1 MTRQQTYQ
9 AILGEVAHGGDRSP
23 LFWFL
28 VEQHDELVEHAAGK
42 RMCWD
47 TLCKRFAE
55 HGLTDRRGAQ
65 AKPET
70 ARKTWLRV
78 RRFVAQTR
86 ARKQAADA
94 LKKPV
99 QTYPSSRPPDWR
111 PEVVPQTPGV
121 AQRQTVAQHPVVAS
135 PMQLP
140 MPASVPVPGSRATA
154 IAAQDDGPDLS
165 HLDEVGRARV
175 KAVQD
180 ALMEQL
186 SLMSQ
191 KIYGP

>member
-9 AILGEVAHGGDRSP
+9 AILGEVAHCGDRSP

-42 RMCWD
+42 RMRWD
-47 TLCKRFAE
+47 TLCKHFAE

-65 AKPET
+65 ATPET
-70 ARKTWLRV
+70 ARKTWQRA
-78 RRFVAQTR
+78 RQFVAQVR

-94 LKKPV
+94 LKKPG
-99 QTYPSSRPPDWR
+99 QTYPSNRSPDWR

-121 AQRQTVAQHPVVAS
+121 AQRQAMAQHPVVAS

-140 MPASVPVPGSRATA
+140 VPASGPVPGSPPTA
-154 IAAQDDGPDLS
+154 LAPQDDGPDLS
-165 HLDEVGRARV
+165 RFDEVGRARV
-175 KAVQD
+175 KAMRESI
-180 ALMEQL
+180 LGQL
-186 SLMSQ
+186 SAISQ
-191 KIYGP
+191 KIYGS